1 MSKEGFC
8 RTQVEAVAF
17 LQAQGFKIS
26 KSKFNRDV
34 KSGYIS
40 KGEDG
45 FSHADLL
52 AYMQDDAWPLV
63 PDPVSTGDD
72 TGDAGQAQARG
83 FIYFGVSPDD
93 EESDEAE
100 AGDIYAAGG
109 WPEDREGN
117 QACAIVVQ
125 GDSGSTYAVSFVEG
139 RKGLAMHCSC
149 PAGFN
154 GQICKHR
161 RRLLNGD
168 VTQVIQA
175 GEKAKELL
183 QQIARN
189 PLILSIMEH
198 ELTVEKQIA
207 ALKREAS
214 QLKKQLGRVLEEGIL
229 RNKENSI

>member
-1 MSKEGFC
+1 MGKEGFC

-40 KGEDG
+40 KREDG
-45 FSHADLL
+45 FAHADLL
-52 AYMQDDAWPLV
+52 AYMQDDVRPLV
-63 PDPVSTGDD
+63 SDSVSAEDCAS
-72 TGDAGQAQARG
+72 DADQARG
-83 FIYFGVSPDD
+83 FIYFGVSPD
-93 EESDEAE
+93 EEDSVEAE

-109 WPEDREGN
+109 WPEAWEGD

-198 ELTVEKQIA
+198 ELAVEKQIA

-214 QLKKQLGRVLEEGIL
+214 RLKKQFGRVLEEGISTNED
-229 RNKENSI
+229 RI

>member
-52 AYMQDDAWPLV
+52 TYMKDDVWP
-63 PDPVSTGDD
+63 PVSDSVSAEDD
-72 TGDAGQAQARG
+72 TGDAAQAFG
-83 FIYFGVSPDD
+83 SIYFGVSPD
-93 EESDEAE
+93 EEDAEEAE

-109 WPEDREGN
+109 WPEDWEGD
-117 QACAIVVQ
+117 QSCAIVVQ
-125 GDSGSTYAVSFVEG
+125 GDSGITYAVSFVGG

-214 QLKKQLGRVLEEGIL
+214 QLKKQLGRVLEEGV
-229 RNKENSI
+229 

>member
-1 MSKEGFC
+1 MDKEGFC

-26 KSKFNRDV
+26 KSKFNRDF

-52 AYMQDDAWPLV
+52 AYMKDDVWPPVPESVLV
-63 PDPVSTGDD
+63 GED
-72 TGDAGQAQARG
+72 TGSTDQDQA
-83 FIYFGVSPDD
+83 FIYLGISPDA
-93 EESDEAE
+93 EEEDSDGEE
-100 AGDIYAAGG
+100 AGDIYAADG
-109 WPEDREGN
+109 WPENWEGD
-117 QACAIVVQ
+117 QTCAIVVR

-168 VTQVIQA
+168 GTQVIHA

-183 QQIARN
+183 QQLAQN
-189 PLILSIMEH
+189 PLILSIMEN
-198 ELTVEKQIA
+198 ELNVEKQIS
-207 ALKREAS
+207 ALKHEAS
-214 QLKKQLGRVLEEGIL
+214 QLKKQLGRVLEEGC
-229 RNKENSI
+229 